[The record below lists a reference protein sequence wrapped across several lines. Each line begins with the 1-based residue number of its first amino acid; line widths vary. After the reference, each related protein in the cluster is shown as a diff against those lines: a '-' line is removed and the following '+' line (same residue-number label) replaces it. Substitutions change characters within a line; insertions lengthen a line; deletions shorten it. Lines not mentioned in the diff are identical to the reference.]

1 MGSSRTSFTLNL
13 FLPPKA
19 SQRLTAGV
27 FFSSESAE
35 KNRTGWSAPKRVF
48 NSSEVFKPCRCGFKQ
63 GVHAT
68 PGRSPLTA
76 ASRQC
81 SRRPARHVVVHSQ
94 FSPTAFLRLKK
105 PSFNQIHN
113 KGRQRGRFFRAKAQ
127 KKIAPDGRPKRDFN
141 ELHECQYIRMVGQSV
156 SSMNCTNA
164 NTSG

>member
-1 MGSSRTSFTLNL
+1 MGSSRTSFTLNV

-19 SQRLTAGV
+19 SQRPTKGA

-35 KNRTGWSAPKRVF
+35 KNRTRWSTPKRVF

-81 SRRPARHVVVHSQ
+81 SRRPARHVVIRSQ
-94 FSPTAFLRLKK
+94 FSPSAFLRIDIQRHHENRNSASTLNITEADRGGVFFERKRRKK
-105 PSFNQIHN
+105 SH
-113 KGRQRGRFFRAKAQ
+113 
-127 KKIAPDGRPKRDFN
+127 
-141 ELHECQYIRMVGQSV
+141 RMVGQSV
-156 SSMNCTNA
+156 TAIGLRVIS
-164 NTSG
+164 